1 MSNLWFRIQVFPP
14 RARVSKIRSLCRPQH
29 KKSNPLAPSAQKL
42 EPCGARGPKACT
54 LCRPRHKNLNP
65 LPSAAK
71 KLETFAAQG
80 PESRT
85 LPPSPFRP
93 PAVGNVESFG
103 QALSLSAGA
112 FENGSRGYL
121 FQCGGSFSAPMHFFS
136 FPRLP
141 YLAEGNSETNP
152 WSPAPPMGP
161 WAPKGPMGPPKRPR
175 KGPWGPSG
183 APGPPGEP
191 RAARAGDV
199 NKDSL

>member
-85 LPPSPFRP
+85 LCRR
-93 PAVGNVESFG
+93 
-103 QALSLSAGA
+103 ALSDHQPLEMSSPLGKLSASLQGRSKMAPGAIYFSAGA
-112 FENGSRGYL
+112 RFPL
-121 FQCGGSFSAPMHFFS
+121 QCILSFFYATSV
-136 FPRLP
+136 
-141 YLAEGNSETNP
+141 
-152 WSPAPPMGP
+152 
-161 WAPKGPMGPPKRPR
+161 
-175 KGPWGPSG
+175 
-183 APGPPGEP
+183 PGRREL
-191 RAARAGDV
+191 R
-199 NKDSL
+199 N

>member
-121 FQCGGSFSAPMHFFS
+121 FQCGGRFPLQCIFFL
-136 FPRLP
+136 FRDFRTWPKGTPKLTHGPLGPRWALGP
-141 YLAEGNSETNP
+141 RR
-152 WSPAPPMGP
+152 GP
-161 WAPKGPMGPPKRPR
+161 WAPLK
-175 KGPWGPSG
+175 
-183 APGPPGEP
+183 AP
-191 RAARAGDV
+191 
-199 NKDSL
+199 